1 MVAQVAYEYAEVAR
15 KLQVDA
21 DLLLRL
27 HRTGP
32 LPAIKPGRGGKIL
45 IADRD
50 LLTVLKRYFMDKA
63 SRRVKPDELR
73 DAVSADIENLSGAVR
88 LYLER
93 RYGDGLLIEMAKEIA
108 ARLSR
113 RSDSRNKRGGSRSEE
128 ERQKAL
134 AGEIL
139 TMLLAS
145 DSRSTGRSAGIEML
159 NLADAA

>member
-45 IADRD
+45 IAD